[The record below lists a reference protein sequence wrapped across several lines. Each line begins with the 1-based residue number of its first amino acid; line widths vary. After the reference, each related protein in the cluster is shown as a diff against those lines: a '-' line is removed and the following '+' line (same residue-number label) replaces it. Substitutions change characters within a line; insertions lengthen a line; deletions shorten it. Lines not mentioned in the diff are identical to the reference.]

1 MDNKE
6 TEEIHKFDGIVARP
20 GVHKDNTRIEHIT
33 TEVLRQA
40 ITSQPRIPLI
50 LGPHPPLGR
59 ANPNDYIGHVEQT
72 WNEAQQR
79 VDGVFLFYR
88 EKWNELPLD
97 VQRRLSN
104 KEIVKASAGYE
115 IGDVV
120 EGAQRGRRY
129 DHLAIDVHNPMHGDI
144 GVNVR
149 MESELPDN
157 FRIEQES
164 QIGEEKESEVEETV
178 TTAPTSVTFTDEQFK
193 QLLETIRPA
202 PPVVSETKVEEE
214 ATEAVLMEPSA
225 PAPPA
230 PRMEPEKVIPRGT
243 APSETNYPLNDD
255 TVAVSVD
262 IFGGSKKK

>member
-1 MDNKE
+1 MDN
-6 TEEIHKFDGIVARP
+6 EEIHKFDGIVARP
-20 GVHKDNTRIEHIT
+20 GIHKDGNRLEHIT
-33 TEVLRQA
+33 AELLRQA
-40 ITSQPRIPLI
+40 ITSQKRIPLI
-50 LGPHPPLGR
+50 IGPHPPLGR
-59 ANPNDYIGHVEQT
+59 ANPNDYIGHVEQA
-72 WNEAQQR
+72 WNETQQR

-88 EKWNELPLD
+88 EKWDKVPLD

-129 DHLAIDVHNPMHGDI
+129 DHLAIDVQNPMHGDI

-149 MESELPDN
+149 MESEFPDN

-164 QIGEEKESEVEETV
+164 QIGEEEPEVKETV

-202 PPVVSETKVEEE
+202 PPVVVETKVVEEV
-214 ATEAVLMEPSA
+214 TEEVLVEPST
-225 PAPPA
+225 PPLPE

-243 APSETNYPLNDD
+243 APSEEVYPLNDD
-255 TVAVSVD
+255 TCAVSVNM
-262 IFGGSKKK
+262 FRESKKK